1 MQMVGGVAMNNS
13 PWVQPLLRTL
23 TVILIAIVAIYLIR
37 FTLPLIY
44 PFLIG
49 WIIAMLI
56 EPIVRWLEKRVRI
69 PRWVSVT
76 LILLF
81 VLSLIL
87 SLVIFIVAEM
97 VMELTHLAEMLPS
110 ILSQAREILIDVFT
124 REDTILKRMIDT
136 VQNFLEKNPQHQQ
149 RISETIEQNI
159 GLLANKGTQWITAIL
174 KGMGAFLGNLPYFLT
189 VSAFI
194 TLSAFFIGLDWP
206 RLRFQIKKWIPL
218 RAQQTG
224 GIVVNDLKKALSGFI
239 RAQLI
244 LISISAFIMF
254 IGLLVLQV
262 PYAFSIALVVGLTD
276 LLPYVG
282 VSAVAIPWITY
293 LLLKGDMH
301 LGVGVTI
308 LFIIIIVVRNLLE
321 PKLVA
326 SSVGLDPLLTLIAIF
341 AGLKLFGVLGL
352 ILGPVTAVIL
362 MTLHRAHVFR
372 DIWRFIHGQ
381 SIVP

>member
-1 MQMVGGVAMNNS
+1 MQMVGGVAMINS

-23 TVILIAIVAIYLIR
+23 TVILIAVVASYLIS

-44 PFLIG
+44 PFVIG

-56 EPIVRWLEKRVRI
+56 EPIVKWLEKRVRI
-69 PRWVSVT
+69 PRWTSVT

-110 ILSQAREILIDVFT
+110 ILSQAREILIDIFT
-124 REDTILKRMIDT
+124 KEDTILKRMIDT

-159 GLLANKGTQWITAIL
+159 GLLADKGTQWITAIL

-254 IGLLVLQV
+254 IGLLVLRV

-293 LLLKGDMH
+293 LLLSGDMH
-301 LGVGVTI
+301 LGVGITI
-308 LFIIIIVVRNLLE
+308 LFIIVIVVRNLFE

-341 AGLKLFGVLGL
+341 VGLKLFSVLGL

>member
-1 MQMVGGVAMNNS
+1 MQMVGGVAMING

-23 TVILIAIVAIYLIR
+23 TVILIAVVASYLIS

-44 PFLIG
+44 PFVIG
-49 WIIAMLI
+49 WMIAMLI
-56 EPIVRWLEKRVRI
+56 EPIVRWLEKRMRI

-87 SLVIFIVAEM
+87 SLVIFVVAEM

-110 ILSQAREILIDVFT
+110 ILSQAREILIDIFT
-124 REDTILKRMIDT
+124 KEDTILKRMIDT

-159 GLLANKGTQWITAIL
+159 GLLADKGTQWITAIL

-254 IGLLVLQV
+254 IGLLVLRV

-282 VSAVAIPWITY
+282 VSAFAIPWITY
-293 LLLKGDMH
+293 LLLSGDMH
-301 LGVGVTI
+301 LGVGITI
-308 LFIIIIVVRNLLE
+308 LFIIVIVVRNLFE

-341 AGLKLFGVLGL
+341 VGLKLFSVLGL

>member
-1 MQMVGGVAMNNS
+1 MQMVGGVAMINS

-23 TVILIAIVAIYLIR
+23 TVILIAVVASYLIS

-44 PFLIG
+44 PFVIG

-69 PRWVSVT
+69 PRWASVT

-110 ILSQAREILIDVFT
+110 ILSQAREILIDIFT
-124 REDTILKRMIDT
+124 KEDTILKRMIDT

-159 GLLANKGTQWITAIL
+159 GLLADKGTQWITAIL

-254 IGLLVLQV
+254 IGLLVLRV

-293 LLLKGDMH
+293 LLLSGDMH
-301 LGVGVTI
+301 LGVGITI
-308 LFIIIIVVRNLLE
+308 LFIIVIVVRNLFE

-341 AGLKLFGVLGL
+341 VGLKLFSVLGL